1 MLKFLFLFFCFLFP
15 HHFLFY
21 FLLILLHSTNF
32 YIPCL
37 TTSVPLSLSLSLP
50 LTPYLFLSPLS
61 SLLFHHPSHSSLLQL
76 FSPFPLFLLL
86 LLLLF
91 SSIPSHLSPPSSFS
105 SSFSSSFLLLFLHLL
120 FLLLLFLLLFFFFSS
135 SFLLLFLH
143 LLLLFFLLINADSK
157 SKATVIATASI
168 APSVIVTSRNAIETA
183 CGWMQFMS
191 QSLPSWRATGCL
203 PQTSGYV
210 IILTIFYEK
219 CFFFVSSIFWFVT
232 AKM

>member
-37 TTSVPLSLSLSLP
+37 TTSVPLSLSLRLP

-86 LLLLF
+86 LLLF
-91 SSIPSHLSPPSSFS
+91 SSIPSHLSPPSSSFSSLSFSS
-105 SSFSSSFLLLFLHLL
+105 SSFSSS
-120 FLLLLFLLLFFFFSS
+120 S
-135 SFLLLFLH
+135 SFLF
-143 LLLLFFLLINADSK
+143 INKRRFKIKSNSDSYCFY
-157 SKATVIATASI
+157 
-168 APSVIVTSRNAIETA
+168 R
-183 CGWMQFMS
+183 
-191 QSLPSWRATGCL
+191 SLCHSH
-203 PQTSGYV
+203 
-210 IILTIFYEK
+210 F
-219 CFFFVSSIFWFVT
+219 
-232 AKM
+232 

>member
-21 FLLILLHSTNF
+21 FLLTPLHSTNF
-32 YIPCL
+32 YIPCF

-91 SSIPSHLSPPSSFS
+91 SSIPSHLSPPSSSFS
-105 SSFSSSFLLLFLHLL
+105 SSFSSS
-120 FLLLLFLLLFFFFSS
+120 S
-135 SFLLLFLH
+135 SFLF
-143 LLLLFFLLINADSK
+143 INKRRFKIKSNSDSYCFY
-157 SKATVIATASI
+157 
-168 APSVIVTSRNAIETA
+168 R
-183 CGWMQFMS
+183 
-191 QSLPSWRATGCL
+191 SLCHSH
-203 PQTSGYV
+203 
-210 IILTIFYEK
+210 F
-219 CFFFVSSIFWFVT
+219 
-232 AKM
+232 